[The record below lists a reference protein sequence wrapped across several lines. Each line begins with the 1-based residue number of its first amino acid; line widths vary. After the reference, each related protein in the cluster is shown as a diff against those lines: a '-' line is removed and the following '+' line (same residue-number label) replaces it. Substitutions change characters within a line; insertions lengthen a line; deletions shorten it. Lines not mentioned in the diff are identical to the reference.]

1 MIQAVVVHSPVRAS
15 LRGASVAVPFENKG
29 LMLGTWQQI
38 VLPKMDTRPMQE
50 EMNPRSTIS
59 STLSLSFEGFSLES
73 LECFK
78 NLKV

>member
-1 MIQAVVVHSPVRAS
+1 
-15 LRGASVAVPFENKG
+15 
-29 LMLGTWQQI
+29 MLGTWQQI
-38 VLPKMDTRPMQE
+38 VLPKIDTRPMQE